1 MGFLASR
8 TSLACPADPHPG
20 HTTFLNVQRA
30 DRLGRPMAAA
40 RAGVEA
46 TLGLLFGALLKI
58 ALAFTMMGVFALDR
72 LLRVEAAI
80 YNGFKCV

>member
-1 MGFLASR
+1 
-8 TSLACPADPHPG
+8 
-20 HTTFLNVQRA
+20 
-30 DRLGRPMAAA
+30 MAAA